1 MKRFIA
7 GTLLLFTL
15 PANAHQTLVD
25 GVKDLATQISA
36 TATKQAKQKI
46 AVLPF
51 HELDGQPTIFGSYIA
66 EELVT
71 NLVQLGNFQ
80 VVERQLLHKVLGELK
95 IEQTGAI
102 DPATAK

>member
-1 MKRFIA
+1 VPRPRSGDRFA
-7 GTLLLFTL
+7 
-15 PANAHQTLVD
+15 
-25 GVKDLATQISA
+25 VKDVATQISA

-46 AVLPF
+46 AILPF
-51 HELDGQPTIFGSYIA
+51 HELDGQPTILGTYMA

-80 VVERQLLHKVLGELK
+80 VVERQLLHMVSGELK

-102 DPATAK
+102 VPQPRSRWAN